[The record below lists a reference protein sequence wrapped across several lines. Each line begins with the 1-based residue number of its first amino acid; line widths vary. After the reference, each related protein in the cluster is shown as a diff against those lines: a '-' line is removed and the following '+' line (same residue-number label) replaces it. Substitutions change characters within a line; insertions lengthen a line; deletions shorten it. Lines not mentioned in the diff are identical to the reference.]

1 MTEVAKEESK
11 ISLKK
16 IKKPISSNKSHDG
29 KTVLKDAAE
38 RIKRLQ
44 RKPKPVDAEKD
55 GKKKKGKKG
64 REVIKRE
71 LKRGVVYLG
80 HLPHGFYED
89 ELKGFFAQ
97 FGTVTRV
104 KVSRS
109 PKTGKSKG
117 YAFVEFTHDEV
128 AKIVAETMN
137 NYLMFERLVKAQYIP
152 PEKVSPQM
160 FPKRHMTEEN
170 YVALNRRNSA
180 IARQNTVPTDKKK
193 MKHLGRI
200 YHRLSL
206 SINNLKKM
214 GIEYFPQVYLPH
226 SATESSEPEAIPQLV
241 PIAADATEE
250 TVVASTVATQE
261 EPKSETVA
269 ETVPESKSESVAEP
283 KAEAVPEP
291 KAEAVPESK
300 AEAVPETKAEAVP
313 EPKTEAAPEPKTEAA
328 PEPEVKTV
336 PEPEAKTVP
345 APTAK
350 AGSKAATGTPAKKT
364 AEPTATITPRV
375 TRSRATR
382 KTPSE

>member
-1 MTEVAKEESK
+1 M
-11 ISLKK
+11 
-16 IKKPISSNKSHDG
+16 
-29 KTVLKDAAE
+29 
-38 RIKRLQ
+38 
-44 RKPKPVDAEKD
+44 
-55 GKKKKGKKG
+55 
-64 REVIKRE
+64 
-71 LKRGVVYLG
+71 G

-109 PKTGKSKG
+109 PKVNYIYNPILFHTNAFILSQTGKSKG

-313 EPKTEAAPEPKTEAA
+313 EPKTEAAPEP
-328 PEPEVKTV
+328 EVKTV

>member
-1 MTEVAKEESK
+1 M
-11 ISLKK
+11 
-16 IKKPISSNKSHDG
+16 G
-29 KTVLKDAAE
+29 
-38 RIKRLQ
+38 
-44 RKPKPVDAEKD
+44 
-55 GKKKKGKKG
+55 
-64 REVIKRE
+64 
-71 LKRGVVYLG
+71 
-80 HLPHGFYED
+80 
-89 ELKGFFAQ
+89 
-97 FGTVTRV
+97 
-104 KVSRS
+104 
-109 PKTGKSKG
+109 
-117 YAFVEFTHDEV
+117 
-128 AKIVAETMN
+128 N

-226 SATESSEPEAIPQLV
+226 SATESSEPEAIPQLD

-291 KAEAVPESK
+291 KAEAV
-300 AEAVPETKAEAVP
+300 
-313 EPKTEAAPEPKTEAA
+313 PEPKTEAA